1 MLHYQDHFTKFSIL
15 HPLKSTTDA
24 EVAYNLLDIFLI
36 LGAPMILQS
45 DNRREFTANM
55 ITELKSLWPDLKIVH
70 GRPRHPQSQGSVE
83 RANTDVKEMFATRFS
98 ENYSTQWSE
107 GLRFI
112 QFQKN
117 RSYHHVIGQSPYKAQ
132 FGSDPKVGLSSSS
145 VPRDLLPDI
154 QTEEDLQA
162 IFEANYVSTDNTDT
176 DTAISETE
184 HTTDTETETDATMSE
199 TDNITDTNTDTGG
212 QVTAHN
218 STDNNEPTI
227 ELETETMVIE
237 LSCVNE
243 AAIAMTPCINPRKR
257 ALSGSDIH
265 PVDSS
270 ESLSEIANIDMK
282 RARKRA
288 LSGQQV
294 QADSLTKNTK
304 TKLTVLSKGDN
315 AIIPIPSVDRG
326 PADERN
332 IKGVVMN
339 VNEHG
344 GYKIGTKVPNKRIYE

>member
-1 MLHYQDHFTKFSIL
+1 M
-15 HPLKSTTDA
+15 
-24 EVAYNLLDIFLI
+24 
-36 LGAPMILQS
+36 
-45 DNRREFTANM
+45 
-55 ITELKSLWPDLKIVH
+55 
-70 GRPRHPQSQGSVE
+70 
-83 RANTDVKEMFATRFS
+83 
-98 ENYSTQWSE
+98 
-107 GLRFI
+107 
-112 QFQKN
+112 
-117 RSYHHVIGQSPYKAQ
+117 IGQSPYKAL

-154 QTEEDLQA
+154 QTEEDLQG
-162 IFEANYVSTDNTDT
+162 IFEEISVSTDNNGT

-184 HTTDTETETDATMSE
+184 HNTDTETETDATMSD
-199 TDNITDTNTDTGG
+199 TDNITDTDG

-218 STDNNEPTI
+218 STYNNEPTI
-227 ELETETMVIE
+227 ELETEIMVIE

-243 AAIAMTPCINPRKR
+243 AGIAMTPCIHPRKR
-257 ALSGSDIH
+257 ALSGSDIP

-270 ESLSEIANIDMK
+270 ESLSEIANIDIK

-288 LSGQQV
+288 QSSQQV

-315 AIIPIPSVDRG
+315 VIIPIPSVDRG
-326 PADERN
+326 PADQRN

-344 GYKIGTKVPNKRIYE
+344 GYRIGTKVGQIKGYMSRNQVQFVANATLVPVSDMSVREIVSKISLSGGQFLVHCQCKKGKKSGSVNVEGWKLCATLGVICLCHVATSKHSWFLEW

>member
-1 MLHYQDHFTKFSIL
+1 MQVDTQDRFYNEILDMSTKNSSANNTLFS
-15 HPLKSTTDA
+15 K
-24 EVAYNLLDIFLI
+24 E
-36 LGAPMILQS
+36 
-45 DNRREFTANM
+45 R
-55 ITELKSLWPDLKIVH
+55 KIVH

-83 RANTDVKEMFATRFS
+83 RANADVKEILATWLS
-98 ENYSTQWSE
+98 ENNSTQWSE
-107 GLRFI
+107 GLRLI

-117 RSYHHVIGQSPYKAQ
+117 RSYHRVI
-132 FGSDPKVGLSSSS
+132 GLSSSS
-145 VPRDLLPDI
+145 VPIDLLPDI

-184 HTTDTETETDATMSE
+184 HSTDTETETDATMSE
-199 TDNITDTNTDTGG
+199 MDNITDTNTDTDG

-227 ELETETMVIE
+227 IELETETMVFE

-243 AAIAMTPCINPRKR
+243 AGIAMTPSCRNPRKR
-257 ALSGSDIH
+257 ALSGSYFP

-270 ESLSEIANIDMK
+270 ESFSEIANIDIK

-304 TKLTVLSKGDN
+304 QN
-315 AIIPIPSVDRG
+315 
-326 PADERN
+326 
-332 IKGVVMN
+332 
-339 VNEHG
+339 
-344 GYKIGTKVPNKRIYE
+344 

>member
-1 MLHYQDHFTKFSIL
+1 MQVDTQDRFYNEILDMSTKNSSANNTLFS
-15 HPLKSTTDA
+15 K
-24 EVAYNLLDIFLI
+24 ERN
-36 LGAPMILQS
+36 
-45 DNRREFTANM
+45 
-55 ITELKSLWPDLKIVH
+55 IVH

-83 RANTDVKEMFATRFS
+83 RANVDVKEMLATWLS
-98 ENYSTQWSE
+98 ENNSTQWSE

-117 RSYHHVIGQSPYKAQ
+117 RSYHRVI
-132 FGSDPKVGLSSSS
+132 GLSSSS

-162 IFEANYVSTDNTDT
+162 IFEANSVSTDNTDT
-176 DTAISETE
+176 DTATSETE
-184 HTTDTETETDATMSE
+184 HNTDTETETDATMSK
-199 TDNITDTNTDTGG
+199 TDNITDTNT
-212 QVTAHN
+212 
-218 STDNNEPTI
+218 EPTI

-243 AAIAMTPCINPRKR
+243 AGIAMRPSCINPR
-257 ALSGSDIH
+257 DIP

-270 ESLSEIANIDMK
+270 ESLSEIANIDIK

-315 AIIPIPSVDRG
+315 VIIPIPSVDRG

-332 IKGVVMN
+332 IRGVVMN

-344 GYKIGTKVPNKRIYE
+344 GYKIGTKVGQIKGYMCRNQVQFVANATLDVSEVPVSDMSVREIVSKISLSGGQGFVHCQCKKGNCQSGRCKCQG

>member
-1 MLHYQDHFTKFSIL
+1 MLR
-15 HPLKSTTDA
+15 PLKSKIAA
-24 EVAYNLLDIFLI
+24 EVAYNLLDIVLI

-45 DNRREFTANM
+45 DNGCEFTANI

-83 RANTDVKEMFATRFS
+83 RTNTDVKEMLATWLS

-117 RSYHHVIGQSPYKAQ
+117 RSYHRVIGQSPYTALID
-132 FGSDPKVGLSSSS
+132 SDPKVGLSSSS
-145 VPRDLLPDI
+145 VPRDLLPEI
-154 QTEEDLQA
+154 QTEEDLEA
-162 IFEANYVSTDNTDT
+162 IFEENYVSTDNTD
-176 DTAISETE
+176 
-184 HTTDTETETDATMSE
+184 TDTETETDATMSE
-199 TDNITDTNTDTGG
+199 TDNITDTNTDTDG

-237 LSCVNE
+237 LSCVIE
-243 AAIAMTPCINPRKR
+243 AGIAMTPSGINHRKR
-257 ALSGSDIH
+257 ALSGSDI
-265 PVDSS
+265 PTVDSS
-270 ESLSEIANIDMK
+270 ESLSEIANIDIK
-282 RARKRA
+282 CARKRA

-315 AIIPIPSVDRG
+315 VIIPIPSVDRG
-326 PADERN
+326 PVDERN

-344 GYKIGTKVPNKRIYE
+344 GYKIGTKVGQIKGYTSKIRFNL